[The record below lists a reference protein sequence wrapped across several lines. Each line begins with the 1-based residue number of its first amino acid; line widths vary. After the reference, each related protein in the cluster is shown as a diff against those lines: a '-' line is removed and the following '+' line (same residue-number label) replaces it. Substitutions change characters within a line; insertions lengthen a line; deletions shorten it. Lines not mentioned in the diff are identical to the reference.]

1 MNFDTQLNGLNDLL
15 AVIYGSETQL
25 PTLMREL
32 GFEQEQV
39 NHLDR
44 MPLQAIASGLLDS
57 LHKRLT
63 SDSGKDTYYQI
74 ISRHY
79 GLDGEAP
86 RSLDEIAQER
96 DMERAYLSQLFREIL
111 ERCKTKTM
119 QENLKKDLKY
129 LAVAQLAGSGE
140 RPSREH
146 VAAKLER
153 LSNLR
158 AAADVTRLDY
168 EAKRLEILKK
178 VQAELDA
185 LDVEYIPLMDTVEE
199 NISELENEIRTD
211 VLLHGESVSGGTYR
225 ATYTKGRVAWDS
237 GGIEKYAERHPEVL
251 QFRKQGQPIVVLRV
265 ISEKD

>member
-25 PTLMREL
+25 PTLLREL
-32 GFEQEQV
+32 GFEQGQV
-39 NHLDR
+39 EHLRDR
-44 MPLQAIASGLLDS
+44 PLEAVVSGLLDS
-57 LHKRLT
+57 FHKRLT

-96 DMERAYLSQLFREIL
+96 GMERAYLSQLFREIL
-111 ERCKTKTM
+111 DRCKTKAT
-119 QENLKKDLKY
+119 QEDLKKDLKY
-129 LAVAQLAGSGE
+129 LAVAQLAGSGQ

-146 VAAKLER
+146 VAGKLER

-185 LDVEYIPLMDTVEE
+185 LDVEYRPLMDTVEE
-199 NISELENEIRTD
+199 NISELENEIRTE
-211 VLLHGESVSGGTYR
+211 VLVHGETVSGGTYR
-225 ATYTKGRVAWDS
+225 AVYTKGRTSWDS
-237 GGIEKYAERHPEVL
+237 DGIEKYAQHHPEVL
-251 QFRKQGQPIVVLRV
+251 QFRKQGQPNVTLRV
-265 ISEKD
+265 ITERD